1 MLQSRSRFPVVT
13 SAATDLRPQRL
24 VLTSCYRLSLAA
36 LSPRLTCADAEPP
49 WGDRVAVEAAKR
61 DLAGVSQLGDICI
74 RTPPYSPT
82 ACFQPGSQPWH
93 GGEQL
98 MTYRPGSRQ
107 RRPGGFRQQA
117 SGRLPAE
124 RHNSYSP

>member
-61 DLAGVSQLGDICI
+61 DLAGVSQLGDIGD
-74 RTPPYSPT
+74 PY
-82 ACFQPGSQPWH
+82 
-93 GGEQL
+93 
-98 MTYRPGSRQ
+98 
-107 RRPGGFRQQA
+107 A
-117 SGRLPAE
+117 SILADGMLPAGLATMA
-124 RHNSYSP
+124 